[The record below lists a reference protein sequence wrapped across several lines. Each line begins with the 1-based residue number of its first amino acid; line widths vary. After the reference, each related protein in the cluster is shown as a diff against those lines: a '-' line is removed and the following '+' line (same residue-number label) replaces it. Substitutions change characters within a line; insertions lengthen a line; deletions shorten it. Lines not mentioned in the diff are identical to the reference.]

1 MDFLGQHS
9 HLVVTEALDRAPIL
23 DGILAYKD
31 VWHSAASAAPSKQG
45 RLLGVGLAYAA
56 VRVIVIVQLQRG

>member
-45 RLLGVGLAYAA
+45 RLLVGLAYAA